1 MRNNTIGILAF
12 PAKSHTIITKRIH
25 NVPPEKPNGV
35 KHMSHTNILLESGT
49 NELEVVEFY
58 LDEQDYRGHYGINVA
73 KVVEIIR
80 PQPVTAMPQMPH
92 ACVLGAFPYRDGRVV
107 PLVDLAKY
115 LGAKARTDSEPK
127 VVITEFNK
135 VVTAFQVSGV
145 NRIHRLSWTDVEAPG
160 IFLQNSSQ
168 NSITGVVRLDGR
180 VVFLLDM
187 ESIVGDLHPGLA
199 LSMQV
204 ESRDAASVSRPI
216 RLLHADDSGSIRKL
230 MYKLLTANNRFELM
244 QAMDGEQA
252 WEMLS
257 SFKEKSI
264 SESRPITDFI
274 EGAILDIEM
283 PRMDGLTLCK
293 HIKEDTVLQVLPVAI
308 FSSLITAT
316 QEHKGK
322 SVGADAQFAKPD
334 LQSVSD
340 KLYEL
345 ITNKSVA
352 KAV

>member
-1 MRNNTIGILAF
+1 
-12 PAKSHTIITKRIH
+12 
-25 NVPPEKPNGV
+25 
-35 KHMSHTNILLESGT
+35 MSHTNILLESGT

-58 LDEQDYRGHYGINVA
+58 LDEPDYRGHYGINVA

-80 PQPVTAMPQMPH
+80 PQSVTAMPQMPH
-92 ACVLGAFPYRDGRVV
+92 PCVLGAFPYRDGRVV

-115 LGAKARTDSEPK
+115 LGTETRTDHEPK

-135 VVTAFQVSGV
+135 VITAFQVSGV
-145 NRIHRLSWTDVEAPG
+145 NRIYRLSWTDVEAPG
-160 IFLQNSSQ
+160 HFLQTSSQ

-204 ESRDAASVSRPI
+204 EGSAETVSDRPL

-230 MYKLLTANNRFELM
+230 MLKLLTINNRFELM
-244 QAMDGEQA
+244 QAADGQQAWGMLTALKEQA
-252 WEMLS
+252 G
-257 SFKEKSI
+257 KEA
-264 SESRPITDFI
+264 RPITDFV

-283 PRMDGLTLCK
+283 PHMDGLTLCK
-293 HIKEDTVLQVLPVAI
+293 HIKEDSVLRVLPVAI
-308 FSSLITAT
+308 FSSLITPT
-316 QEHKGK
+316 QEHKAR

-340 KLYEL
+340 NMFDL
-345 ITNKSVA
+345 IMQKY
-352 KAV
+352 KAASAD

>member
-1 MRNNTIGILAF
+1 MRHWLSLQNDV
-12 PAKSHTIITKRIH
+12 KSACMPFGGKD
-25 NVPPEKPNGV
+25 
-35 KHMSHTNILLESGT
+35 MSQTNILLESGT

-58 LDEQDYRGHYGINVA
+58 LDESGYRGHYGINVA

-80 PQPVTAMPQMPH
+80 PQPITAMPQMPH
-92 ACVLGAFPYRDGRVV
+92 PCVMGAFPYRDGRVV

-115 LGAKARTDSEPK
+115 LGTQAQSDHEPK

-135 VVTAFQVSGV
+135 VITAFQVSGV
-145 NRIHRLSWTDVEAPG
+145 NRIYRLSWTDVEAPG
-160 IFLQNSSQ
+160 NFLQASSQ

-199 LSMQV
+199 ISMQV
-204 ESRDAASVSRPI
+204 EGQADAVDDRPL

-230 MYKLLTANNRFELM
+230 MSKLLTTNKRFELI
-244 QAMDGEQA
+244 QATDGQQA
-252 WEMLS
+252 WEMLTT
-257 SFKEKSI
+257 FKGQAQNEQ
-264 SESRPITDFI
+264 RPITDFV

-293 HIKEDTVLQVLPVAI
+293 HIKEDNILRVLPVAI

-316 QEHKGK
+316 QEHKGR

-340 KLYEL
+340 KMFEL
-345 ITNKSVA
+345 IKRNYAVNGAVSGA
-352 KAV
+352 K

>member
-1 MRNNTIGILAF
+1 
-12 PAKSHTIITKRIH
+12 
-25 NVPPEKPNGV
+25 
-35 KHMSHTNILLESGT
+35 MSQTNILLESGT

-58 LDEQDYRGHYGINVA
+58 MEEPEYRGHYGINVA

-92 ACVLGAFPYRDGRVV
+92 PCVLGAFPYRDGRVV

-115 LGAKARTDSEPK
+115 LGTEVRSDREPK

-135 VVTAFQVSGV
+135 VITAFQVSGV
-145 NRIHRLSWTDVEAPG
+145 NRIYRLSWADVEAPG
-160 IFLQNSSQ
+160 HFLQSSSK

-199 LSMQV
+199 VAMQV
-204 ESRDAASVSRPI
+204 EGRADTVDNRPL
-216 RLLHADDSGSIRKL
+216 RLLHADDSGSIRN
-230 MYKLLTANNRFELM
+230 LLLKILTINNRFELI
-244 QAMDGEQA
+244 QAWDGQEA

-257 SFKEKSI
+257 ALKERAAN
-264 SESRPITDFI
+264 EQRPITDFV

-293 HIKEDTVLQVLPVAI
+293 QIKEDSVLRVLPVAI
-308 FSSLITAT
+308 FSSLITDAMM
-316 QEHKGK
+316 HKCR
-322 SVGADAQFAKPD
+322 SVGADAEFAKPD

-340 KLYEL
+340 KMFEL
-345 ITNKSVA
+345 IGQKNV
-352 KAV
+352 KA

>member
-1 MRNNTIGILAF
+1 
-12 PAKSHTIITKRIH
+12 
-25 NVPPEKPNGV
+25 
-35 KHMSHTNILLESGT
+35 MSHTNILLESGT

-80 PQPVTAMPQMPH
+80 PQPITAMPQMPH
-92 ACVLGAFPYRDGRVV
+92 PCVLGAFPYRNGRVV
-107 PLVDLAKY
+107 PLGELAKY
-115 LGAKARTDSEPK
+115 LGTTARTEHEPK

-145 NRIHRLSWTDVEAPG
+145 NRIYRLSWTDVEAPG